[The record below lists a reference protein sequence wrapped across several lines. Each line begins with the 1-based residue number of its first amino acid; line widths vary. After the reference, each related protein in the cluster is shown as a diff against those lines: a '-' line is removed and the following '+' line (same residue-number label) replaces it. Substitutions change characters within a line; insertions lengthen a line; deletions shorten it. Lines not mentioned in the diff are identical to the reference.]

1 MDFEIRLKGAFEPL
15 LNTNDNLEE
24 LYEKFVLV
32 INKVLVIHL
41 WVSKEK
47 RPIVNRPI

>member
-1 MDFEIRLKGAFEPL
+1 MDFEIRLKRAFEPL

-24 LYEKFVLV
+24 LYEKVVLV
-32 INKVLVIHL
+32 INKVLVIHF

-47 RPIVNRPI
+47 RPIVNRSI